1 MNVNLDTFNRQLA
14 GLTGRFADLGAKLAE
29 AAREMQDGGAPP
41 AEALVEALAAARAE
55 FVELLAEIV
64 AAAESLGVA
73 VPDQVES
80 AKSLEPVL
88 AAMVAATDARRRRAA
103 FDEIRGRILAI
114 YDRISGVRHEGDETF
129 APLVALQTSA
139 KEAKATAL
147 ALTEATTDQ
156 ARALMEAA
164 GPFADLLT
172 MLESTEALDDEKFS
186 ALEESVSTAFGRPIA
201 VAIGRGR
208 LLLPGHAPR
217 TPEPESPPE
226 PVRVSDAM
234 RVPEPVRAPE
244 PIVAP
249 PPPPQEPKRPVE
261 ERLERVPAPHYEP
274 PAAPQPA
281 AARGEPSAPDE
292 TAQWWLAA
300 WARWSGWKNTLAFPE
315 AVREELS
322 KYPYLLSVPIQQS
335 PEFEEGL
342 LAYGYSIIMEHVEKQ
357 KPGSVGNALN
367 NLKTGQT
374 KPVGTQLY
382 EYLVAEGR
390 LTETYPDF
398 LKTVLLAAVPE
409 PGPWVQAR
417 IIHSKD
423 DTRVFQRPTPR
434 LGETEQTAKRFLAE
448 NQRFTEHTFSASLPP
463 LTSRFFLIQAE
474 LKDAHGVEV
483 KLKIDGAPS
492 DSGLVV
498 TVPAAGKATKVEAR
512 RLSAEGTALPGIG
525 RDYGAVWF
533 AVFNADP
540 GRETQFQLGLTLRKD
555 VRGMKK

>member
-1 MNVNLDTFNRQLA
+1 M
-14 GLTGRFADLGAKLAE
+14 
-29 AAREMQDGGAPP
+29 
-41 AEALVEALAAARAE
+41 
-55 FVELLAEIV
+55 
-64 AAAESLGVA
+64 
-73 VPDQVES
+73 
-80 AKSLEPVL
+80 
-88 AAMVAATDARRRRAA
+88 
-103 FDEIRGRILAI
+103 
-114 YDRISGVRHEGDETF
+114 
-129 APLVALQTSA
+129 
-139 KEAKATAL
+139 
-147 ALTEATTDQ
+147 
-156 ARALMEAA
+156 
-164 GPFADLLT
+164 
-172 MLESTEALDDEKFS
+172 
-186 ALEESVSTAFGRPIA
+186 
-201 VAIGRGR
+201 
-208 LLLPGHAPR
+208 
-217 TPEPESPPE
+217 
-226 PVRVSDAM
+226 
-234 RVPEPVRAPE
+234 
-244 PIVAP
+244 
-249 PPPPQEPKRPVE
+249 
-261 ERLERVPAPHYEP
+261 
-274 PAAPQPA
+274 
-281 AARGEPSAPDE
+281 
-292 TAQWWLAA
+292 
-300 WARWSGWKNTLAFPE
+300 
-315 AVREELS
+315 REELA

-367 NLKTGQT
+367 NLKTAQT

-382 EYLVAEGR
+382 EYLVTEGR

-540 GRETQFQLGLTLRKD
+540 ERETQFQLGLTLRKD

>member
-73 VPDQVES
+73 VPDHVES

-103 FDEIRGRILAI
+103 FDEIRGRILTI
-114 YDRISGVRHEGDETF
+114 YDRITGVRHEGNETF

-281 AARGEPSAPDE
+281 APQGEPSAPDE

-525 RDYGAVWF
+525 RDHRAVWF

>member
-103 FDEIRGRILAI
+103 FDEIRGRILTI
-114 YDRISGVRHEGDETF
+114 YDRITGVRHEGDETF

-139 KEAKATAL
+139 KEAKAAAL

-367 NLKTGQT
+367 NLKTAQT

-382 EYLVAEGR
+382 EYLVTEGR

-533 AVFNADP
+533 AVFNADAE
-540 GRETQFQLGLTLRKD
+540 RETQFQLGLTLRKD